1 MYILYPFR
9 SYISIAN
16 TMLSDS
22 IIYVLKFIKQN
33 MTFSRFYLK
42 YLSNTCIVY
51 FLQDYGFVHWR
62 TICQCLVSFVKRN
75 YALIFPKMYLTKRP
89 SPVIPLNLSA
99 IAKSHFNNNK
109 RGSLKIYVSY
119 LWFQLNKTFSLDE
132 ENYVTKTAELQM
144 LCVKKI
150 IKIKGYVL
158 NNRIMNISTD
168 KSKHVIDLRGLRG
181 SGKFENSVCFT
192 PVPTYLRMTTSAV
205 T

>member
-1 MYILYPFR
+1 
-9 SYISIAN
+9 
-16 TMLSDS
+16 
-22 IIYVLKFIKQN
+22 
-33 MTFSRFYLK
+33 
-42 YLSNTCIVY
+42 
-51 FLQDYGFVHWR
+51 
-62 TICQCLVSFVKRN
+62 
-75 YALIFPKMYLTKRP
+75 MYLTKRP
-89 SPVIPLNLSA
+89 SPIIPLNLSA

-109 RGSLKIYVSY
+109 RGSLEIYVSY
-119 LWFQLNKTFSLDE
+119 VWFQLNKTFSLDE
-132 ENYVTKTAELQM
+132 ENQVCHKDCGAELQM

-205 T
+205 TQCQTLSPTPRSLRLDG